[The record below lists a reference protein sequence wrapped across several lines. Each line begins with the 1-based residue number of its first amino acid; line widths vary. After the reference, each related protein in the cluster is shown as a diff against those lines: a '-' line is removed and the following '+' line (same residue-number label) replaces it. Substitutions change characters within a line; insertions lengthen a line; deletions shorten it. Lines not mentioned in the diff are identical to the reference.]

1 MKRYIDQFVVGF
13 ALFSMFFGAGNII
26 FPPYLGLGSGSEWPI
41 SFACYYIADIG
52 LAILAI
58 FAIIRA
64 GGDVTNITNR
74 IGKIPGEILV
84 SLIILCIGP
93 FIALPRT
100 GSTVYEMFV
109 APVFGEIPHIIPII
123 LFFGISM
130 LLTLKESAVVDII
143 GKFLTPLLFIGLLL
157 LIVMGLITPIG
168 TISPNAMLENVALEG
183 INAGYQTMDVLA
195 ALIFGI
201 IIFKSVED
209 KGYTD
214 TQLKFAT
221 TRNASLIAATGLLIV
236 YCGLTYL
243 GATASQ
249 IFNLNVGRSELI
261 SDITY
266 GLLGEPGVVILGIIV
281 TLACITT
288 AIALITSTAD
298 YFSNLSKG
306 KISYKWIVVLT
317 SIISA
322 LIAMIGTDQIV
333 ALASP
338 VLNFIYPGA
347 LTLIILS
354 FLGERISDFTLR
366 FAVVGSTIGNL
377 CILSCNYGLPLDFL
391 TKLPFSN
398 AGLGWI
404 FFTILFGIIGAIIKK
419 IKR

>member
-1 MKRYIDQFVVGF
+1 
-13 ALFSMFFGAGNII
+13 
-26 FPPYLGLGSGSEWPI
+26 
-41 SFACYYIADIG
+41 
-52 LAILAI
+52 
-58 FAIIRA
+58 
-64 GGDVTNITNR
+64 
-74 IGKIPGEILV
+74 
-84 SLIILCIGP
+84 
-93 FIALPRT
+93 
-100 GSTVYEMFV
+100 MFV
-109 APVFGEIPHIIPII
+109 TPVFGDIPQIIPII

-143 GKFLTPLLFIGLLL
+143 GKFLTPLLFLGLLL

-168 TISPNAMLENVALEG
+168 TISPDAMLENVALEG

-214 TQLKFAT
+214 TKLKFAT
-221 TRNASLIAATGLLIV
+221 TRNASLIAAAGLLIV

-249 IFNLNVGRSELI
+249 IFNLNIGRSELI

-306 KISYKWIVVLT
+306 KISYKLIVVLT

-377 CILSCNYGLPLDFL
+377 CILLCNYGLPLDFL
-391 TKLPFSN
+391 TKLPFSS

-404 FFTILFGIIGAIIKK
+404 FFTILFGIIGAIIRK